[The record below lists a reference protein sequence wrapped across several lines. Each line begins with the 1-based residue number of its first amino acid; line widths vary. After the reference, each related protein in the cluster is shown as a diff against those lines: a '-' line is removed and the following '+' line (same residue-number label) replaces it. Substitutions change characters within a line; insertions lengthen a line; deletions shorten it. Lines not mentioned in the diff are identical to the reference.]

1 MAKKEEGFFT
11 SVKKERKKVQWP
23 DKSTTFEYTL
33 LVLVISAIIAVIIW
47 ALDELIFANLI
58 NFLINM

>member
-23 DKSTTFEYTL
+23 DKSTTLQYTL
-33 LVLVISAIIAVIIW
+33 LILVISAITAVVIW
-47 ALDELIFANLI
+47 ALDELVFANLV

>member
-1 MAKKEEGFFT
+1 MAKKNEGFFT

-23 DKSTTFEYTL
+23 DKSTTLEYTL
-33 LVLVISAIIAVIIW
+33 LVLVISAITAVIIW
-47 ALDELIFANLI
+47 ALDELVFANLV

>member
-23 DKSTTFEYTL
+23 DKSTTLQYTL
-33 LVLVISAIIAVIIW
+33 LVLVISAITAVVIW
-47 ALDELIFANLI
+47 ALDELVFANLV